1 MWQLNEYAETSIAQ
15 RLSMIN
21 GVAQVN
27 VFGAQ
32 KYAVRVQVDPTLL
45 TGYQLGINEIQ
56 DSLREWN
63 VNLPTGTL
71 NGRDQAFNI
80 QASGQLSNAAAYRSA
95 VVAYR
100 NGSPVRLEQVAN
112 VIDGVE
118 DDKTGSWFYNAEG
131 GRPAINLMV
140 MRQPS
145 SNVIEVTDAIK
156 KLLPEFQA
164 ALPPSVKLE
173 IRGDRSQ
180 TIRESFHDVQLTLS
194 LALGLVIM
202 VIFLFL
208 RKGSATLI
216 PGTALP
222 FSIVGTFAVMYVL
235 GYTLNNISMMALI
248 LVGGVCGGRCHR
260 HAGKRRP
267 AHRTRRVT
275 PAGRLRRVQ
284 GNRFH
289 DRFDDAFPRRC
300 LHSSLV
306 YGRHT
311 RTPLPGVRG
320 HDLRRHLHLG
330 HRLHQPHPSPL
341 QPSAAREGRKARAF
355 LPHYRA
361 FS

>member
-1 MWQLNEYAETSIAQ
+1 MNLSEGFIRRPVATSLLMFAVALFGVLAYWALPVADLPNVDFPTLNISASLPGANPDTMASAVATPLERQFTGISGLDSMVSVSSTGNTQITLQFDLNRQLDSVTVDVQTAIAEAMPLLPAGMPSPPSFRKSNPSDFPVMFLGLSTSTLPMWQLYEYAETSIAQ

-27 VFGAQ
+27 VFGGG
-32 KYAVRVQVDPTLL
+32 KYAVRVQVDPNLL

-100 NGSPVRLEQVAN
+100 SGSPVRLEQVAN

-118 DDKTGSWFYNAEG
+118 DDKSGSWFYNAEG
-131 GRPAINLMV
+131 GRPAINLFV

-145 SNVIEVTDAIK
+145 SNVIELTDAIK
-156 KLLPEFQA
+156 KLLPEIQA

-202 VIFLFL
+202 VIFLF
-208 RKGSATLI
+208 
-216 PGTALP
+216 
-222 FSIVGTFAVMYVL
+222 
-235 GYTLNNISMMALI
+235 
-248 LVGGVCGGRCHR
+248 
-260 HAGKRRP
+260 
-267 AHRTRRVT
+267 
-275 PAGRLRRVQ
+275 
-284 GNRFH
+284 
-289 DRFDDAFPRRC
+289 
-300 LHSSLV
+300 
-306 YGRHT
+306 
-311 RTPLPGVRG
+311 
-320 HDLRRHLHLG
+320 
-330 HRLHQPHPSPL
+330 
-341 QPSAAREGRKARAF
+341 
-355 LPHYRA
+355 
-361 FS
+361 

>member
-27 VFGAQ
+27 VFGGQ

-118 DDKTGSWFYNAEG
+118 DDKAGSWFYNAEG
-131 GRPAINLMV
+131 GRPAINLLV

-145 SNVIEVTDAIK
+145 SNVIELTDAIK
-156 KLLPEFQA
+156 KLLPEIQA

-222 FSIVGTFAVMYVL
+222 FSIVGNLRGDVRPGVHPQQYFHDGADP
-235 GYTLNNISMMALI
+235 
-248 LVGGVCGGRCHR
+248 VGGVCGGRCHR

-275 PAGRLRRVQ
+275 PAGRLRRVK

-300 LHSSLV
+300 IHSSLV
-306 YGRHT
+306 YGRDS

-320 HDLRRHLHLG
+320 HDLRRHLHLR
-330 HRLHQPHPSPL
+330 HRFHHPHTSPL
-341 QPSAAREGRKARAF
+341 QPPPSREGRKARAF